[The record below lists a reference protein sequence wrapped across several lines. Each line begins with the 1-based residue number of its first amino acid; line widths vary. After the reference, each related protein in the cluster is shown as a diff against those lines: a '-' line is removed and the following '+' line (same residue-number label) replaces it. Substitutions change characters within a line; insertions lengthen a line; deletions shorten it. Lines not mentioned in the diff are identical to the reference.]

1 MSYVSDNDND
11 NDNDKELN
19 NEKEEEKIYIGKKR
33 AKCRKKLSLT
43 KYKFENIK
51 IEKQPNK
58 KTKNYIDLSNQKEK
72 RVIKLFKNERLKLSK
87 TFNYLTHYIT
97 ISNILHL
104 NKPSL
109 TMTINNPLFNN
120 IDSIEEFKLP
130 SSYCCSCKNICLPD
144 YCECIK
150 DHQQKFECNE
160 RCLCNSES
168 CGNRC
173 IQFGLTHK
181 FFVKFISKSKG
192 FGLFADEDIEKG
204 EYVCEY
210 VGNIITKNEAE
221 QKIHFNL
228 INHKP
233 NYILQLKEEYPN
245 IIIST
250 YIDSEK
256 YGNLARFINHSCEP
270 NLDFEIIRVNSF
282 IPHCAF
288 FANRKISAG
297 EEITFSYIG
306 FNNYNNNENIN
317 KKNNEKENKIT
328 ENNLED
334 KASFSYKKCLCGS
347 KKCKGF
353 IPN

>member
-1 MSYVSDNDND
+1 MSNVSNND
-11 NDNDKELN
+11 
-19 NEKEEEKIYIGKKR
+19 NEKEEEKIFIGKKR
-33 AKCRKKLSLT
+33 SKCRKKLTLN

-58 KTKNYIDLSNQKEK
+58 KTKNFIDLSNQKEK
-72 RVIKLFKNERLKLSK
+72 RIIKLFKSERSKLIK
-87 TFNYLTHYIT
+87 TFDYLTHYIT
-97 ISNILHL
+97 TSSILHL

-109 TMTINNPLFNN
+109 TMTMNNPLFNN
-120 IDSIEEFKLP
+120 VDSIEEFKLP
-130 SSYCCSCKNICLPD
+130 SSYCCSCKNLCLPD
-144 YCECIK
+144 ICECIK
-150 DHQQKFECNE
+150 NHQQKFECNE
-160 RCLCNSES
+160 KCLCNES

-173 IQFGLTHK
+173 IQYGLIHK
-181 FFVKFISKSKG
+181 FYVKYISKTKG
-192 FGLFADEDIEKG
+192 FGLFADENIEKG
-204 EYVCEY
+204 DYVCEY
-210 VGNIITKNEAE
+210 IGNIITKNEAE

-228 INHKP
+228 INQRP

-256 YGNLARFINHSCEP
+256 YGNLSRFINHSCEP
-270 NLDFEIIRVNSF
+270 NLDFEIIRINSF

-288 FANRKISAG
+288 FANKKIYAG

-306 FNNYNNNENIN
+306 FNNYNDNDNKIRKNE
-317 KKNNEKENKIT
+317 KGKENKKII
-328 ENNLED
+328 NNMDNNIGSL
-334 KASFSYKKCLCGS
+334 SYKKCLCGS

>member
-1 MSYVSDNDND
+1 MSNISDNDNC
-11 NDNDKELN
+11 NDIDDQ
-19 NEKEEEKIYIGKKR
+19 KEEEKDMFIKKKR
-33 AKCRKKLSLT
+33 KLRKKLSLT

-51 IEKQPNK
+51 IEKQPTK
-58 KTKNYIDLSNQKEK
+58 KVKNYIDLSNQKEK
-72 RVIKLFKNERLKLSK
+72 RSVKLVKSERSKLLK
-87 TFNYLTHYIT
+87 TFDYVNHYIT
-97 ISNILHL
+97 TSNILHL

-109 TMTINNPLFNN
+109 TMTINNPLFNS
-120 IDSIEEFKLP
+120 IDSLDEFKLP
-130 SSYCCSCKNICLPD
+130 PSYCCSCKNICLPEI
-144 YCECIK
+144 CECIK
-150 DHQQKFECNE
+150 NHVQKFECNE
-160 RCLCNSES
+160 RCSCNRET

-181 FFVKFISKSKG
+181 FFVKYISKMKG
-192 FGLFADEDIEKG
+192 FGLFADEDIDKG
-204 EYVCEY
+204 EFICEY
-210 VGNIITKNEAE
+210 IGNIITKNEAE

-228 INHKP
+228 INQKP

-270 NLDFEIIRVNSF
+270 NLDFEIIRINSF

-288 FANRKISAG
+288 FANKKIFSG

-306 FNNYNNNENIN
+306 FNNSIKNDNIGDIN
-317 KKNNEKENKIT
+317 CEFEKENKKK
-328 ENNLED
+328 ENNPVNNKPSL
-334 KASFSYKKCLCGS
+334 SYKKCLCGS
-347 KKCKGF
+347 KNCQGF